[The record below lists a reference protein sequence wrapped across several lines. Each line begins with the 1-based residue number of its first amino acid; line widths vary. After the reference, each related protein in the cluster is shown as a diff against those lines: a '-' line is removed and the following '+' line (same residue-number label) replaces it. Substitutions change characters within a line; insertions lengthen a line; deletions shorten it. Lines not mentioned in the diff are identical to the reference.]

1 MNHTF
6 ILQKIIEVYEK
17 YEVYSFPIDCA
28 RVIEDT
34 GYQVVSYRFLDMKN
48 PGIYD
53 MCMSCSDDAYR
64 EPINK
69 IVAFNQDMPAGR
81 INFSLAHELGHI
93 VLEHPCSND
102 YYEQESNF
110 FASNFLAPRMAIHY
124 SRCKNANDV
133 AKKFNL
139 SDEAAQ
145 YAFEDYRR
153 WHRYIVTHGNK
164 MSQIDRAMYAHFYNQ
179 KYKGFVWHIDECYI
193 CGKKVLNNYICG
205 VCEAR
210 RQYDERM
217 YNTFFPEYDES
228 LIAEESI
235 LYRFTW

>member
-1 MNHTF
+1 MNYFF
-6 ILQKIIEVYEK
+6 IQQKILEIFSAYNI
-17 YEVYSFPIDCA
+17 YSFPVNCFSLL
-28 RVIEDT
+28 ENT
-34 GYQVVSYRFLDMKN
+34 GYRVFSYLGLEMKN
-48 PGIYD
+48 RELYEL
-53 MCMSCSDDAYR
+53 CASYSDDACR
-64 EPINK
+64 SSSAK
-69 IVAFNQDMPAGR
+69 IVAYNQDMPAGR

-102 YYEQESNF
+102 YYEQEANY
-110 FASNFLAPRMAIHY
+110 FASNLLAPRMAIHY

-139 SDEAAQ
+139 SDEASQ

-164 MSQIDRAMYAHFYNQ
+164 MSQIDRAMYAHFYDP

-217 YNTFFPEYDES
+217 YNTFLPEYDES

-235 LYRFTW
+235 LYRFT